1 MECTMDA
8 ALRHVA
14 NRVSYLSKCDSM
26 YIIHLSLKELGIS
39 SWHDGFWYAKH
50 AVKILLNQPGST
62 LAKGVYCAAGMM
74 AGMAAGEEQVEQA
87 IRAAIKAAWKD
98 RDERIWECY
107 FPVGRAGRTQCP
119 SNKEFLM
126 AVADYV
132 VMWKGFCEEVNYE
145 RA

>member
-39 SWHDGFWYAKH
+39 SWHDGFLYAKY
-50 AVKILLNQPGST
+50 AVQILLNKPGSR
-62 LAKGVYCAAGMM
+62 LAKGVYLAVGLM
-74 AGMAAGEEQVEQA
+74 ADTLAGEEQVEQA

-107 FPVGRAGRTQCP
+107 FPVGKPGRTQCP